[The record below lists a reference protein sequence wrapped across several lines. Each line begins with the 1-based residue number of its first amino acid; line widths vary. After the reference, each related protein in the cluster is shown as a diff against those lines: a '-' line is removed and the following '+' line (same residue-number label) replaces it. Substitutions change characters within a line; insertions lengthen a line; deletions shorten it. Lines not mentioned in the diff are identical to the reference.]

1 MKFTDRYKNYAGESA
16 QAQLDF
22 LDSIDFTPY
31 LVFEGMSLTDIMD
44 TIEFDYGSSD
54 FVEMPE
60 ELEGNVFNNMDET
73 EFAEYLEERY
83 PGLLIREVVEIHHEI
98 YRRPVWS

>member
-1 MKFTDRYKNYAGESA
+1 MKFTDRYKKYAGKDA

-31 LVFEGMSLTDIMD
+31 LGIEGVTLEDIMD
-44 TIEFDYGSSD
+44 TIEFDYESSN

-60 ELEGNVFNNMDET
+60 ELEGNVFNNMDEA

-83 PGLLIREVVEIHHEI
+83 PGLLIREVVEVHHEI
-98 YRRPVWS
+98 CRRPVWN

>member
-1 MKFTDRYKNYAGESA
+1 MKFTDRYKEYAGKDA

-31 LVFEGMSLTDIMD
+31 LGMEGVTLEDIMD
-44 TIEFDYGSSD
+44 TIEFDYESSN

-83 PGLLIREVVEIHHEI
+83 PGLLIREVVEVHHEI
-98 YRRPVWS
+98 YRRPAWN